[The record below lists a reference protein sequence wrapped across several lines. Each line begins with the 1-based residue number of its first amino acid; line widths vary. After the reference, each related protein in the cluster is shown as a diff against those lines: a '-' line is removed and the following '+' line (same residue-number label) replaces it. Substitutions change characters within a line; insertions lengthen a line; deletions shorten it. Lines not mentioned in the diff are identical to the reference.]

1 MHRRHRAT
9 YGGTPTAGPD
19 RSLIRGVLFYTACT
33 DCAAQM
39 HLSAVPVC
47 STDRNSS
54 MKLLPQFA
62 LNAIR
67 LMTMLPM
74 AAGGVL
80 TYAQARAVTV
90 PDLYDVTLPVEG
102 SRDTAFVEALKVI
115 AVRVSGQRDAGTR
128 LGASTNNPRQYV
140 QRFGVTGDNQLQVG
154 FDGTAIDR
162 LLGDVGLPIWGR
174 ERPATLVLL
183 SVETGDGAAHWIDS
197 RTATAE
203 RDIVGKAATMRGLP
217 LIWPDAIPDLSA
229 GTATADLM
237 RLAANYNANATLV
250 GRARRAADG
259 AYSVRWTL
267 ASEAGG
273 SDASGS
279 LEDGVH
285 LAADTFARAYSASG
299 TSLDS
304 VLVEVSGIADL
315 NAYGTT
321 LNYLE
326 GMTLVRSV
334 AVESVTGDMV
344 RFRLAVRGD
353 APTFKRALALDHRL
367 VPQLSESTAADRL
380 QLRYQP

>member
-1 MHRRHRAT
+1 
-9 YGGTPTAGPD
+9 
-19 RSLIRGVLFYTACT
+19 
-33 DCAAQM
+33 
-39 HLSAVPVC
+39 
-47 STDRNSS
+47 
-54 MKLLPQFA
+54 MKFLPQFA
-62 LNAIR
+62 LHATR
-67 LMTMLPM
+67 LMTMLLM
-74 AAGGVL
+74 VTGGVL
-80 TYAQARAVTV
+80 TCAQAQAVTV
-90 PDLYDVTLPVEG
+90 PDLYGVTLAVEG
-102 SRDTAFVEALKVI
+102 NRDTAFVEALKVI
-115 AVRVSGQRDAGTR
+115 VVRVSGQRDAGTR
-128 LGASTNNPRQYV
+128 LGASTSNPRQYV

-154 FDGTAIDR
+154 FDSVAIDR
-162 LLGDVGLPIWGR
+162 LLNDVGLPIWGR

-183 SVETGDGAAHWIDS
+183 SVEAADGTAHWIDS

-203 RDIVGKAATMRGLP
+203 RDIVGKTATLRGLP

-229 GTATADLM
+229 GTTTADLM
-237 RLAANYNANATLV
+237 RVAANYNANATLI
-250 GRARRAADG
+250 GRARRGADG

-353 APTFKRALALDHRL
+353 APTFKRTLALDHRL
-367 VPQLSESTAADRL
+367 VPQLSESMAADRL